1 MKLCARTFKPR
12 TMVMRK
18 VIVLIAVF
26 WEIFSACHKEQSPP
40 RELADQ
46 WHWLAPKLPPLCEI
60 T

>member
-1 MKLCARTFKPR
+1 
-12 TMVMRK
+12 MVMRK